1 MTVNTAIHAKELVI
15 AKSEGLGPHAVMT
28 MLSVIKGN
36 QFFRIQTARQAFDFY
51 ITPKGYLRVEQP
63 RHVKRVHE
71 ILRRSDNASSR

>member
-36 QFFRIQTARQAFDFY
+36 QFFRIQTARQAFRLLHH
-51 ITPKGYLRVEQP
+51 PQGL
-63 RHVKRVHE
+63 
-71 ILRRSDNASSR
+71 LARRAAETRQARTRDSAKE